1 MLIIKIALSKE
12 GAFLLE
18 KDMHK
23 IKKTKNG
30 YDIELTRGDYFAA
43 TVDMTIDGET
53 YTPEEGDVL
62 RFAVKHNKLKSD
74 GSDYMDQN
82 PLIEITIPLD
92 TRLLQI
98 QESDTK
104 ELAFGEYAYD
114 IQLTKNDSGEGR
126 PDTFIKGILK
136 LTEEV
141 E

>member
-1 MLIIKIALSKE
+1 
-12 GAFLLE
+12 
-18 KDMHK
+18 MHK

-43 TVDMTIDGET
+43 TVDMTMDGES

-62 RFAVKHNKLKSD
+62 RFAVKHNTLRSD
-74 GSDYMDQN
+74 GSDYTDQN

-114 IQLTKNDSGEGR
+114 IQLTKHDSVSWHSESM
-126 PDTFIKGILK
+126 
-136 LTEEV
+136 LTISSSRNMIR
-141 E
+141 

>member
-1 MLIIKIALSKE
+1 
-12 GAFLLE
+12 
-18 KDMHK
+18 MHK

-43 TVDMTIDGET
+43 TVDMTMDGES

-62 RFAVKHNKLKSD
+62 RFAVKHNTLRSD
-74 GSDYMDQN
+74 GSDYTDQE

-114 IQLTKNDSGEGR
+114 IQLTKNDSVEGR

>member
-1 MLIIKIALSKE
+1 MYR
-12 GAFLLE
+12 
-18 KDMHK
+18 

-43 TVDMTIDGET
+43 KVGMTIGEEH

-62 RFAVKHNKLKSD
+62 RFAMKHNELKPD
-74 GSDYMDQN
+74 GSDYTDAE
-82 PLIEITIPLD
+82 PLLDINIPLD
-92 TRLLQI
+92 TCLLEI

-104 ELAFGEYAYD
+104 TLAFGEYAYD
-114 IQLTKNDSGEGR
+114 IQITKYDSSEGR
-126 PDTFIKGILK
+126 PDTFIKGIFK

>member
-1 MLIIKIALSKE
+1 
-12 GAFLLE
+12 
-18 KDMHK
+18 MHK

-43 TVDMTIDGET
+43 TVDMTMDGES

-62 RFAVKHNKLKSD
+62 RFAVKHNTLRSD
-74 GSDYMDQN
+74 GSDYTDQN

-114 IQLTKNDSGEGR
+114 IQLTKHDSVEGR

>member
-1 MLIIKIALSKE
+1 
-12 GAFLLE
+12 
-18 KDMHK
+18 MHK

-43 TVDMTIDGET
+43 TVDMTIDGES

-62 RFAVKHNKLKSD
+62 RFAMKHNTLKPD
-74 GSDYMDQN
+74 GSDYTDTE
-82 PLIEITIPLD
+82 PLVEIAIPLD
-92 TRLLQI
+92 TCLLQI

-114 IQLTKNDSGEGR
+114 IELTKYDSLEGR

>member
-1 MLIIKIALSKE
+1 
-12 GAFLLE
+12 
-18 KDMHK
+18 MHK
-23 IKKTKNG
+23 IKQTKNG

-43 TVDMTIDGET
+43 TVDMKLNDES

-74 GSDYMDQN
+74 GSDYEDEN
-82 PLIEITIPLD
+82 PLIEITIPLES
-92 TRLLQI
+92 RLLQI

-114 IQLTKNDSGEGR
+114 IQLTKHDAIEGR

-141 E
+141 D